1 MGSRMKDLYDFPESI
16 DEQDIYIQD
25 LAEQCA
31 VLAGRV
37 QEMMESLPEEKRQ
50 LLEAYIF
57 DIILVTER
65 TGKPFHGNGQNH
77 GIPLRQDLPQFQ
89 SDRACHGAE
98 INRISIPRTAAR
110 LSPRKPQGSGNIL
123 LPFLNICF

>member
-50 LLEAYIF
+50 LLEAYIEAM
-57 DIILVTER
+57 DELE
-65 TGKPFHGNGQNH
+65 
-77 GIPLRQDLPQFQ
+77 FQ
-89 SDRACHGAE
+89 SVKKAMRFGRKMGAAQ
-98 INRISIPRTAAR
+98 NKSI
-110 LSPRKPQGSGNIL
+110 I
-123 LPFLNICF
+123 